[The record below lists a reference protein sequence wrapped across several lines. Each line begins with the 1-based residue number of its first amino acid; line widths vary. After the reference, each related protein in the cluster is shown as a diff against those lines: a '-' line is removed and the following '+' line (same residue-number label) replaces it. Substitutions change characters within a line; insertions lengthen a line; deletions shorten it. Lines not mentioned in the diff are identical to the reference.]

1 MEAARTALGYDRI
14 DLLSESAGTRT
25 AIIYSW
31 RYPESIR
38 RSVMIGVN
46 PPGHFLYY
54 PGTTDEQID
63 RYAALCAKDDSCR
76 ARTDDLSASLRQ
88 ANAAIPDRW
97 FFLPIK
103 KGNVRI
109 ASYFG
114 LMESTAAA
122 TPYAGPTIIDMWLS
136 AAEGDASGL
145 WSGSFIADL
154 FFSKLFVWPQSL
166 ARS

>member
-76 ARTDDLSASLRQ
+76 ARTDDLSASLRHRTPRSRT
-88 ANAAIPDRW
+88 AGSSCRSRRATC
-97 FFLPIK
+97 
-103 KGNVRI
+103 
-109 ASYFG
+109 ASRRT
-114 LMESTAAA
+114 S
-122 TPYAGPTIIDMWLS
+122 D
-136 AAEGDASGL
+136 
-145 WSGSFIADL
+145 
-154 FFSKLFVWPQSL
+154 
-166 ARS
+166 